1 MFGLRFV
8 FAGRFSDRGECRV
21 RRDVSVCGMPLHP
34 MSACFYDAYWF
45 LCFRIDLSIVWI
57 AYNHCLRRRRARHAA
72 LTTLPRN
79 RAVKWAHTTDTPT
92 QDPDTRQSRRLFYLS
107 FQADYCVDPPAIQQR
122 TSSEASF
129 TMALHR
135 TPAAAP
141 PGTQQCVGAPEA
153 ARGTCNSHDIVDD
166 QSLKAEA
173 TLKVR
178 N

>member
-1 MFGLRFV
+1 MPSMFGLRFV

-107 FQADYCVDPPAIQQR
+107 FQADYCVDPPAMQQR

-129 TMALHR
+129 NNGSPSHTCSR
-135 TPAAAP
+135 TTRHSAVRGRAGSCPRHL
-141 PGTQQCVGAPEA
+141 QQP
-153 ARGTCNSHDIVDD
+153 
-166 QSLKAEA
+166 
-173 TLKVR
+173 
-178 N
+178 